1 MVGILIYLLIVLI
14 IITLAIFV
22 AINIIVYL
30 KDFMKE
36 ICYFK
41 TVICNL
47 NLGQKIL
54 FWSTVVI
61 IIITAVFLISIV
73 LYNTLSLIIK

>member
-1 MVGILIYLLIVLI
+1 MVGILIYSLIVLI
-14 IITLAIFV
+14 TIVLAIFV
-22 AINIIVYL
+22 VVNIIVYL
-30 KDFMKE
+30 KDFIKE
-36 ICYFK
+36 INYFK

-54 FWSTVVI
+54 FWPIVVI